1 MDVWRAESR
10 CASPPAAAIGR
21 AAPNATVATPGDDVA
36 RALCFLQ
43 PSDLVGNL
51 FGTCEGFA
59 LFDRRIAISYSN
71 G

>member
-1 MDVWRAESR
+1 M
-10 CASPPAAAIGR
+10 CASSAAGAAGR
-21 AAPNATVATPGDDVA
+21 AGTIASVKTPGDDVA
-36 RALCFLQ
+36 RAVCFLQ

-59 LFDRRIAISYSN
+59 LFDRRIALSDRN